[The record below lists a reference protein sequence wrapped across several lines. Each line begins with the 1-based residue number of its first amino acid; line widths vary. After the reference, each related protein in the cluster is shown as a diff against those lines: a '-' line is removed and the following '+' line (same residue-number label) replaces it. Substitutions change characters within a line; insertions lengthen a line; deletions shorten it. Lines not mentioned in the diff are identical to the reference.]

1 MTIKIYSDAIST
13 EVAPAVTKYVSE
25 FGVMCEY
32 NYVTDLEPSVKLIL
46 QLINL
51 TDRNVLF
58 DFHDCSKCFYL
69 DGTIVAELPSQRSI
83 NKDLGETL
91 GVSSLAAS
99 YENRTFEFDIRI
111 ERDFSDEVSEMLSEL
126 AKISELAQAYYEKNA
141 GDPVGFKIR
150 LPGSSESLL
159 FNVIAVSFSLSENFM
174 SADNL
179 MVRQGT
185 TMDSIHISIETLP
198 LGFTQWTSLVE
209 QSSVESWTYGQRN
222 STILIN
228 STAIEGDAQAPL
240 RITLHNDGNKLNGFA
255 INRYAGRQFGILTQ
269 SLLQP
274 FIPLAGTNIYSQLG
288 GEWEYEEKR
297 DNTEVDKN
305 KTASGFFARFN
316 VIGLNQV
323 PAAREWHTL
332 AVTSHTIRPEMN
344 GTYMVILRC
353 RHSPPAIGGTPNI
366 FDLRLYAVYDGGT
379 GQVRRLLVPH
389 KTLISRYNNWAY
401 MKCGLVRVPLNFRL
415 TRSHTNVT
423 YYLDVRIVNYNS
435 VEPPLV
441 SISQEKLD
449 IDFLIFERQDAMFFA
464 QSASLWDDSMS
475 YAVVDSSK
483 RITGIKQTRTGTI
496 TNSFLGG
503 TGGVF
508 PTIVP
513 GVDNLLNFRLDSDA
527 NTPDLEGY
535 ELRTANANSL
545 ATVDIEYMPQYLHV
559 RGLR

>member
-1 MTIKIYSDAIST
+1 MTIKIFSDAIST
-13 EVAPAVTKYVSE
+13 EIASAVTKYVSE

-32 NYVTDLEPSVKLIL
+32 NYVTDLEPGVRLIL
-46 QLINL
+46 QLLNL
-51 TDRNVLF
+51 TDQSILF

-83 NKDLGETL
+83 SKDLGETL
-91 GVSSLAAS
+91 GISSLAAS
-99 YENRTFEFDIRI
+99 YENRTFGFDVRI

-126 AKISELAQAYYEKNA
+126 AKISELAQAYYEKNS

-159 FNVIAVSFSLSENFM
+159 FHVISVSFTLPENFM
-174 SADNL
+174 SAENL
-179 MVRQGT
+179 MARQGT

-198 LGFTQWTSLVE
+198 LGFTQWTSLAE
-209 QSSVESWTYGQRN
+209 QSVVESWTHGQRN

-240 RITLHNDGNKLNGFA
+240 RITLHNDGDKLNGFA
-255 INRYAGRQFGILTQ
+255 VNRYAGRQFGILTQ

-274 FIPLAGTNIYSQLG
+274 FIPLAGTSIYSQLG
-288 GEWEYEEKR
+288 SEWEYEEKQ

-323 PAAREWHTL
+323 LAAREWHTL
-332 AVTSHTIRPEMN
+332 AVTTHTIRPEMN
-344 GTYMVILRC
+344 GTYMVVLRC
-353 RHSPPAIGGTPNI
+353 RHNIPAIGGTPNI
-366 FDLRLYAVYDGGT
+366 FDLRLYAVYDGET
-379 GQVRRLLVPH
+379 QQMRRLLIPH
-389 KTLISRYNNWAY
+389 KTLVSRYNNWVY

-415 TRSHTNVT
+415 TRSHTKIT
-423 YYLDVRIVNYNS
+423 YHLDVRIVNYNL
-435 VEPPLV
+435 VEPPPI

-449 IDFLIFERQDAMFFA
+449 IDFLLFERQDAMFFA
-464 QSASLWDDSMS
+464 QSASLWDNSMPYATIDS
-475 YAVVDSSK
+475 DK
-483 RITGIKQTRTGTI
+483 RTVGIRQSRTGII
-496 TNSFLGG
+496 TDSFLGG
-503 TGGVF
+503 IGGVF
-508 PTIVP
+508 PTVIP

-527 NTPDLEGY
+527 NTPDFEGY
-535 ELRTANANSL
+535 KLRTANANSS
-545 ATVDIEYMPQYLHV
+545 ATVDVEYMPQYLHV